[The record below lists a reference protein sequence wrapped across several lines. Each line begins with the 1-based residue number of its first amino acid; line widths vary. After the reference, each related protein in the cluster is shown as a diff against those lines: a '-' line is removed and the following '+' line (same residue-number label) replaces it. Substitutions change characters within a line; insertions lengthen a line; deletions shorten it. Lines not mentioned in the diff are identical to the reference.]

1 MGIILGHKKRVQT
14 YAGTP
19 INYGRESVDSLPSGG
34 KIYYSEND
42 ILLIDLVKIY
52 GGFVIKLTIITF
64 KNF

>member
-1 MGIILGHKKRVQT
+1 M
-14 YAGTP
+14 YWNA
-19 INYGRESVDSLPSGG
+19 RESVDSLASSG

-52 GGFVIKLTIITF
+52 GGFVIKLTIISF

>member
-1 MGIILGHKKRVQT
+1 MGKLYPERYIIVVCR
-14 YAGTP
+14 
-19 INYGRESVDSLPSGG
+19 NGRESVDSLPSGG